1 MKTTTLIIS
10 ALFGFFINAALAGN
24 YTLQTK
30 YSSDYFYRGS
40 LKAEESIQL
49 GVGVSGKILDLDY
62 TVGAFSNQSINSG
75 TDTYILST
83 GVSKSFLDGL
93 LSVYAGVNHV
103 EDLDGASIMEGE
115 INLKFDSILSPTVSI
130 FRDLDTDNWTTE
142 LSLSHQVNL
151 KLANLEIQGSAGNTE
166 NSSSQEETYYSV
178 GAEFSRPLTESSTIA
193 LDVSRV
199 DSDSINEEYVLGL
212 GVSVNF

>member
-40 LKAEESIQL
+40 LKAEESIRL

>member
-93 LSVYAGVNHV
+93 LSVYTGVNHV

>member
-178 GAEFSRPLTESSTIA
+178 GAEFSRPLTENSTIA

>member
-1 MKTTTLIIS
+1 MTIKDKIYEIEARL
-10 ALFGFFINAALAGN
+10 
-24 YTLQTK
+24 TK
-30 YSSDYFYRGS
+30 
-40 LKAEESIQL
+40 K
-49 GVGVSGKILDLDY
+49 
-62 TVGAFSNQSINSG
+62 N
-75 TDTYILST
+75 
-83 GVSKSFLDGL
+83 
-93 LSVYAGVNHV
+93 V

-142 LSLSHQVNL
+142 LSLSHQVDL